1 MEQSLRRLVYGLLL
15 VLTLALGT
23 TQGQQTAPQ
32 TAPLYVASPNG
43 GNGGGG

>member
-1 MEQSLRRLVYGLLL
+1 MERSLRRLVSGLLL